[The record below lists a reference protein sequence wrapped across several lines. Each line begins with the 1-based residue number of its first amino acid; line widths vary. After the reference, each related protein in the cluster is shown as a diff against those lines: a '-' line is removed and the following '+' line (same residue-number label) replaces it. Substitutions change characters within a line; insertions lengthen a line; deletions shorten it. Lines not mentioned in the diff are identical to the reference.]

1 MWKHHRRNGHGH
13 SQADKE
19 AVRQTERI
27 LRAFVEGDTEVINAE
42 IARRNGKF
50 LALLAELFS
59 KPLIDD
65 EQTSM

>member
-1 MWKHHRRNGHGH
+1 MWKHHRRHGHGH

-27 LRAFVEGDTEVINAE
+27 MRAFVEGDTEVINAE

-50 LALLAELFS
+50 FALLAEFS
-59 KPLIDD
+59 TPLIDD
-65 EQTSM
+65 EQK

>member
-1 MWKHHRRNGHGH
+1 M
-13 SQADKE
+13 
-19 AVRQTERI
+19 RQSERI

-65 EQTSM
+65 EQT